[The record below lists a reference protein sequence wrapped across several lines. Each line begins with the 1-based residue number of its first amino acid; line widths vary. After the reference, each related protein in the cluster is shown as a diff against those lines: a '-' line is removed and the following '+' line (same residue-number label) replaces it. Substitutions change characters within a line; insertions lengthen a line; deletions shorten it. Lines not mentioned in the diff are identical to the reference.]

1 MQNSMHFYWVSI
13 VNYLVEIYV
22 HTFLKKIYLFLAV
35 LAFHCSMCF
44 SLVAASGGC
53 SLVALLKLLIA
64 VVSLVAEHG
73 LLGFWGSVVM
83 ALGP

>member
-1 MQNSMHFYWVSI
+1 MKLFKVVSVI
-13 VNYLVEIYV
+13 ILLLLVFQY
-22 HTFLKKIYLFLAV
+22 FKNNFFIYLFLAV
-35 LAFHCSMCF
+35 LAFHCSTCF
-44 SLVAASGGC
+44 SLVAASGDY